1 MIAGAVPECDRRMD
15 PIELGGVEVREVAR
29 VMAAPSGFLLT
40 VPVLQA
46 VVERHAKQARQ
57 MVADAYF
64 TLNSISDWSARL
76 SERLAREERHCLADV
91 VSHLSTLSHQEVLG
105 AVERGWMKTLPTAR
119 GWDPER
125 AWGRFSTGRIVDALD
140 SELRAISLGL
150 IFTMDLVP
158 DSWRPPLC
166 RSVGNLLMTTADIEE
181 EAAKIF
187 QAQAD

>member
-1 MIAGAVPECDRRMD
+1 MIADAVTDCERRMD
-15 PIELGGVEVREVAR
+15 PVELGGAEVREVAR

-46 VVERHAKQARQ
+46 VIERHAKEARQ

-64 TLNSISDWSARL
+64 TLNSISHWSARL
-76 SERLAREERHCLADV
+76 SERLAAEGRLCLADV
-91 VSHLSTLSHQEVLG
+91 VSHLSTLGREEVLG
-105 AVERGWMKTLPTAR
+105 AVERGWLETLPTAR
-119 GWDPER
+119 SWDPER

-140 SELRAISLGL
+140 GELRAICLGL

-166 RSVGNLLMTTADIEE
+166 RSVGHLMLTTADIEE

-187 QAQAD
+187 QTQAD